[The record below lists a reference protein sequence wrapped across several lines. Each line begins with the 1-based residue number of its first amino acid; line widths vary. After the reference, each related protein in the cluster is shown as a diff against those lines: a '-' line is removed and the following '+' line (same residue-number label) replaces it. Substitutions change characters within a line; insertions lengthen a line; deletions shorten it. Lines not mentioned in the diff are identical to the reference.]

1 MSLLMN
7 TQLILEP
14 SNCYS
19 FRKRVLQRVET
30 QNFANMFYL
39 SPSVGRGDL
48 GYEVGAL
55 QVTSLP
61 LIFSCCLTSLSIAIG
76 SPKTKLYSENH
87 SWKMLQHPFQ
97 IQREDL

>member
-1 MSLLMN
+1 MSFLMN

-14 SNCYS
+14 SNFYF

-30 QNFANMFYL
+30 KNFANMFYL

-48 GYEVGAL
+48 DMKLGRC
-55 QVTSLP
+55 LP

-76 SPKTKLYSENH
+76 SPKAKLYSENH